1 MKSYQVYSVDERGG
15 ICGDRTVE
23 AQNDDEA
30 IFAVRSMGRRLE
42 TQIWD
47 RDRRVARIPAA
58 NQG

>member
-1 MKSYQVYSVDERGG
+1 V
-15 ICGDRTVE
+15 

-30 IFAVRSMGRRLE
+30 IFAVRAMARQLE

-58 NQG
+58 NG